1 MVRLLVDT
9 DRRRSVAVG
18 ALILVAGLL
27 PPAITYA
34 SGRAV
39 RELTALLR
47 RGGTTSAVIGAA
59 TIVAALF
66 VVDQAVGPV
75 LALAAQRFARVV
87 DRWMTSTVMT
97 TVMGP
102 TRIDEIEDAA
112 HQDVVAIA
120 LGRSDWARSAGGFV
134 EGAAD
139 QWPRR
144 IAGAGAVF
152 LVATWSPWLA
162 VLLPMVSLVGL
173 QVWRRSFFSISVG
186 PEADVEGVRASS
198 YALGIAINTEFSRET
213 RLFEMRPWLL
223 ARHEALWLRAMRP
236 VWRHRSRSSV
246 LVAGAIAAN
255 AAVRLLGLG
264 LLGRAALRG
273 EVSAASV
280 AVVALAILQASQ
292 ITWISG
298 TAELGMQ
305 RCLASVGA
313 VLALR
318 DAGAAPCDGPPRS
331 RVAAAVASKARPIAV
346 PPPAEMIRFERV
358 GFAYPGGRDVL
369 VGLDLEIP
377 IGRSLAIVGFN
388 GAGKTTAVKLLAGLY
403 RPSRGRITV
412 DSTDLAAVDARGWQ
426 RHVAAIFQDFGRY
439 PLTARENIGWGA
451 PAHLDDEAGIRRA
464 AELAGA
470 MAVIDGLPAG
480 FDTVLDRRFE
490 GGAEAPG
497 GEWQRIAIARALF
510 AVHHG
515 ASVLVL
521 DEPTAQ
527 LDARAEA
534 DIYDRFLKLTTGV
547 TTVVVSHRFSTIR
560 RADRIVVLEDGAIIE
575 AGAHD
580 DLIARAGRYAELFRV
595 QADALVGGNG
605 RANE

>member
-1 MVRLLVDT
+1 
-9 DRRRSVAVG
+9 
-18 ALILVAGLL
+18 
-27 PPAITYA
+27 
-34 SGRAV
+34 
-39 RELTALLR
+39 
-47 RGGTTSAVIGAA
+47 
-59 TIVAALF
+59 
-66 VVDQAVGPV
+66 
-75 LALAAQRFARVV
+75 
-87 DRWMTSTVMT
+87 
-97 TVMGP
+97 
-102 TRIDEIEDAA
+102 
-112 HQDVVAIA
+112 
-120 LGRSDWARSAGGFV
+120 
-134 EGAAD
+134 
-139 QWPRR
+139 
-144 IAGAGAVF
+144 
-152 LVATWSPWLA
+152 
-162 VLLPMVSLVGL
+162 
-173 QVWRRSFFSISVG
+173 
-186 PEADVEGVRASS
+186 
-198 YALGIAINTEFSRET
+198 
-213 RLFEMRPWLL
+213 
-223 ARHEALWLRAMRP
+223 
-236 VWRHRSRSSV
+236 
-246 LVAGAIAAN
+246 
-255 AAVRLLGLG
+255 
-264 LLGRAALRG
+264 
-273 EVSAASV
+273 
-280 AVVALAILQASQ
+280 
-292 ITWISG
+292 
-298 TAELGMQ
+298 
-305 RCLASVGA
+305 
-313 VLALR
+313 
-318 DAGAAPCDGPPRS
+318 
-331 RVAAAVASKARPIAV
+331 
-346 PPPAEMIRFERV
+346 MIRFERV

-490 GGAEAPG
+490 GGAEASG